1 MNTII
6 NMKTGD
12 LAWLPS
18 QTALL
23 SFADPDDPK
32 SDVREWCYP
41 KEPKHVLVL
50 KDLDETYYLKVRRVF
65 AARSVCQSRACR
77 VYA

>member
-6 NMKTGD
+6 NMKRGD

-50 KDLDETYYLKVRRVF
+50 KDLDETYYLIEYRGQQWAVPKRLLY
-65 AARSVCQSRACR
+65 RS
-77 VYA
+77 